1 MSMGLGSF
9 LWKKSMNNVAL
20 QLNSRGYRTQL
31 IDTGAPD
38 ANEKFKLRIT
48 SQDGFVDLYSRNRIW
63 MFDKL
68 DAHGQADPGR
78 TNEVLENRRG
88 FPFQPV
94 PANAAPIEVADALL
108 YGFVI
113 TPVSKT

>member
-1 MSMGLGSF
+1 
-9 LWKKSMNNVAL
+9 
-20 QLNSRGYRTQL
+20 
-31 IDTGAPD
+31 
-38 ANEKFKLRIT
+38 
-48 SQDGFVDLYSRNRIW
+48 

-68 DAHGQADPGR
+68 DAHGKKDPAR
-78 TNEVLENRRG
+78 MNEVLENRRG

-113 TPVSKT
+113 TPVPKT